1 MLTLFPLSDKNEI
14 AEIYSNKNL
23 NYTDNS
29 GCLLCKEG
37 ETVLG
42 FCLYE
47 FTKEKITVNY
57 IEPQADIALADGIL
71 RSTLHVAAENS
82 VMNAFYG
89 ENLAELCRKLGFIKN
104 AEENRLDID
113 KLFKSCQGC
122 N

>member
-14 AEIYSNKNL
+14 ADIYSNKNL

-42 FCLYE
+42 LCLYE

-57 IEPQADIALADGIL
+57 IEPQTDIALADGIL

-82 VMNAFYG
+82 VMNAFYS